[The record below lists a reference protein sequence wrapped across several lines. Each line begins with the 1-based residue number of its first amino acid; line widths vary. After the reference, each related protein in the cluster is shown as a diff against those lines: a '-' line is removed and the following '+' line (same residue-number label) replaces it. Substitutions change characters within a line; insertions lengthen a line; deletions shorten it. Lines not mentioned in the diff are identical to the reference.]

1 MTMKHHRIGT
11 IGVLVLA
18 LVLVGLPML
27 AMGDTTQLGGATT
40 PAAQAQIA
48 KQVRHN
54 LLMLPFYG
62 IFDNLEYAV
71 QGDHVVLSGQ
81 VVWPTTK
88 SDAENAV
95 KGINGVTGVT
105 NNIQVLPLSRFDN
118 QIRFA
123 EYRAIFRQGSLYR
136 YAMGANPSI
145 HIIVDNGHVTLVGYV
160 ANKTDSNLAYIAAN
174 GVPGVFSV
182 TNKLQVG

>member
-1 MTMKHHRIGT
+1 MKHHRIGT

-18 LVLVGLPML
+18 LVLAGMPML
-27 AMGDTTQLGGATT
+27 AMGDTTQLGGNTSPAT
-40 PAAQAQIA
+40 QAQIA

-54 LLMLPFYG
+54 LLMLPYYG
-62 IFDNLEYAV
+62 VFDNLQYEL

-81 VVWPTTK
+81 VVWPILK

-95 KGINGVTGVT
+95 KRVAGVSGVT
-105 NNIQVLPLSRFDN
+105 NNIQVLPLSPFDN

-123 EYRAIFRQGSLYR
+123 EYRAIFGQDSLYR
-136 YAMGANPSI
+136 YAMGVNPSI

-160 ANKTDSNLAYIAAN
+160 GNKMDSNLAYIAAN